1 MSWLRREIHCERGA
15 AIHIAAIG
23 TLTMLDLISAKTLG
37 ARLEL
42 HASTV
47 RRLARLK
54 VIPSVKV
61 GGSIRF
67 DPEAVEQ
74 WLRRE
79 GGPAEKPTRHVFL
92 PGAKKRKRKGLEMR
106 AGL

>member
-1 MSWLRREIHCERGA
+1 MN
-15 AIHIAAIG
+15 
-23 TLTMLDLISAKTLG
+23 DLISAKTLG

-54 VIPSVKV
+54 VIPSMKI

-67 DPEAVEQ
+67 DPEAVER
-74 WLRRE
+74 WLRGE
-79 GGPAEKPTRHVFL
+79 GEPEEKPTRHVFL
-92 PGAKKRKRKGLEMR
+92 PGAKKRKGKGLEMS
-106 AGL
+106 APC